1 MAWVESQSASFTARH
16 DESDA
21 DPAAT
26 MLDELEHFRE
36 RLDGRFA
43 QTPGDVAVIVHP
55 RWFELALGQPWLP
68 AAWLA
73 AAPAS
78 RRYLAGWFATGQ
90 IHVLSPGAL
99 ERRASALPE
108 SREALRL
115 APLHEYAHLVVGANN
130 RQLPPPFSPRTF
142 RRYLRWA
149 WLCEGA
155 ATYLSGQSEF
165 LRPAIAR
172 RLREGPPPSMPPPAR
187 DAQLLGGSV
196 FGMLAEERGDEAAV
210 ALTTRLDPAGPGAAL
225 ENAFGRRL
233 AEVKRDWRSWL
244 TRLAQG

>member
-1 MAWVESQSASFTARH
+1 MAWVESHSASFTARH
-16 DESDA
+16 EDGDGDA
-21 DPAAT
+21 AAGV
-26 MLDELEHFRE
+26 LDELEELRE
-36 RLDGRFA
+36 RLDARFDR
-43 QTPGDVAVIVHP
+43 TPGDVVVVIHP
-55 RWFELALGQPWLP
+55 RWPELALGQPWLP
-68 AAWLA
+68 VAWLA

-90 IHVLSPGAL
+90 IHVLSRTAL

-142 RRYLRWA
+142 RRYLHWA

-172 RLREGPPPSMPPPAR
+172 RLREGPPPQMPPPTR

-196 FGMLAEERGDEAAV
+196 FAMLADERGADAAV
-210 ALTTRLDPAGPGAAL
+210 ALTTTLDPAGPAAAL
-225 ENAFGRRL
+225 ERAFGRRL
-233 AEVKRDWRSWL
+233 AEIQRDWRSYL